1 MKCKKCG
8 HENGDSAQFCNSC
21 ATKLN
26 KNESHYIQ
34 NLKDKIKGFDK
45 RKKYIVLGSSIGI
58 IIIIITGIIFFS
70 NPILKFEKAI
80 KSSDIVKATSI
91 YNDSI
96 KDNKKMQDK
105 ANALIKDEVS
115 NIEKDFKNE
124 NMAYDK
130 AKNELDNIKSIGII
144 PLEINDSMQKID
156 KLNNSRTAFNK
167 AEGYLKEYDYL
178 NAIKQYTLVIKDD
191 KNFDNSQKKIKDNTG
206 KYKEQVLK
214 SAEESV
220 SNNDYDK
227 AVSILSGVD
236 TIIKTDDEIIS
247 KLSDYRKKLEEKKAQ
262 EQKQKM
268 DELKRKQ
275 QIEVISTSTS
285 PIVLGGNGTHAKVI
299 VKNNTNKVVKEYNV
313 GILMYDKNGHPVG
326 PISGVINLLERE
338 TEVNNLF
345 EGKSDLLIQ
354 PGQLAGEKDYWDLK
368 NNYGII
374 EKIIACP
381 ISAEYYDGSTW
392 SNEYYQYWKEEY
404 LGKQYK

>member
-8 HENGDSAQFCNSC
+8 HENCDSAQFCNSC

-26 KNESHYIQ
+26 KNERHYIQ
-34 NLKDKIKGFDK
+34 NLKDKIKGFYK
-45 RKKYIVLGSSIGI
+45 RKKHIILGSSIPI
-58 IIIIITGIIFFS
+58 IIIIIGIIFFS
-70 NPILKFEKAI
+70 NPMLKFEKAI
-80 KSSDIVKATSI
+80 KSNDIVKATSI
-91 YNDSI
+91 YNESI

-105 ANALIKDEVS
+105 AIAFVKDEVS

-130 AKNELDNIKSIGII
+130 ANNELDNIKSIGII

-167 AEGYLKEYDYL
+167 AEDYLKEGDYL
-178 NAIKQYTLVIKDD
+178 NAIKQYALVIKDD

-214 SAEESV
+214 SAKESV

-236 TIIKTDDEIIS
+236 TIIKTDDDIIS

-262 EQKQKM
+262 EKNQKM

-275 QIEVISTSTS
+275 EIEVISTSTA
-285 PIVLGGNGTHAKVI
+285 PIVIGGNGTYAKVI
-299 VKNNTNKVVKEYNV
+299 VKNNTNKVVKKYNV
-313 GILMYDKNGHPVG
+313 GILMYDTNGHPVG
-326 PISGVINLLERE
+326 PETVIG
-338 TEVNNLF
+338 TGSVNNLF
-345 EGKSDLLIQ
+345 EGKSDLLNIQ
-354 PGQLAGEKDYWDLK
+354 PGQLEGEKYQWTLD
-368 NNYGII
+368 NNYGRV

-381 ISAEYYDGSTW
+381 ISAEYYDGSIW
-392 SNEYYQYWKEEY
+392 SNEYYKYWNEEY